1 MILIAALSY
10 LLKIIGGWALIHLI
24 WDSRR
29 MEHLT
34 FKLFL
39 GTGAGLGLSSL
50 MYFCWFVVKLPA
62 ARYPLFEFFFFV
74 ALLIICLAREYRHK
88 TDLKP
93 RAWKMPTIGQWI
105 WGGLALVALV
115 ISSWTF
121 WLSSAKNPHGYNDA
135 WAIWNAAARFIYLG
149 GDGWMSFIL
158 KDAWHHA
165 DYPLLLALNV
175 ADGWAVLGSD
185 STRIP
190 MLVAFI
196 FFLSLIGLL
205 FSATTLVRGFE
216 QGALAALLI
225 ASVPQLPFLAS
236 WQYADAPLS
245 YFFLA
250 TGALIYLY
258 TVTSEK
264 KLLVLAGLFAAL
276 AAWTKNE
283 GVTFALIALIV
294 CALLRLRDMKY
305 FILGAFAPALLIAFY
320 KTLTPGNDLF
330 VDQAKSMAQLL
341 DPTRYQ
347 IILSKVISFSL
358 AFGGWSVSF
367 LVVLLCYIL
376 FVFVRQK
383 PVGKLWAPILLVAA
397 QFSGYFVIY
406 LMTPHD
412 LVVHLSTSLDR
423 LLFHLFPLTLL
434 VVFMVLPS
442 PREIFAKKQ
451 TGIKRS

>member
-1 MILIAALSY
+1 MILIAALSS
-10 LLKIIGGWALIHLI
+10 LLKIIGGLALIHLV
-24 WDSRR
+24 WDSRQ
-29 MEHLT
+29 MAHLT

-39 GTGAGLGLSSL
+39 GTGAGFGLSSIL
-50 MYFCWFVVKLPA
+50 YFGWFVVKFPA

-74 ALLIICLAREYRHK
+74 ALLVICLAREIRRK

-93 RAWKMPTIGQWI
+93 RAWKMPTIGAWI

-121 WLSSAKNPHGYNDA
+121 WLSSSKNPHGYNDA

-149 GDGWMSFIL
+149 GDHWMSFIL

-190 MLVAFI
+190 VIVAFV
-196 FFLSLIGLL
+196 FFLSIIGLL

-216 QGALAALLI
+216 QGALAALVI

-236 WQYADAPLS
+236 WQYADAPLA

-250 TGALIYLY
+250 TGALMYLY
-258 TVTSEK
+258 TLTSEK
-264 KLLVLAGLFAAL
+264 KLLILAGLFAAL

-294 CALLRLRDMKY
+294 CALLRLRDVKY

-330 VDQAKSMAQLL
+330 VDKAKSMAQLL

-347 IILSKVISFSL
+347 IILSKIIAFSL

-367 LVVLLCYIL
+367 LVVFLCYIL

-383 PVGKLWAPILLVAA
+383 PAGKLWAPILLIAA
-397 QFSGYFVIY
+397 QFAGYFVIY

-423 LLFHLFPLTLL
+423 LLFHLFPLTLF

-451 TGIKRS
+451 TG